1 MRYYLLVVCLCN
13 LIATMAFA
21 DEAFSSLEER
31 MTGEEFERAGLN
43 KLTGNELRYLNEWLK
58 KVKMQPAPAS
68 RTTTAGQ
75 SAPQATVSAD
85 RQPAP
90 AIDQTGLRSKEVTRV
105 TIESQIDGE
114 FTGWSGRTRF
124 KLKNGMVW
132 QQVGSGEFFYRAT
145 DPKVRIEPKSL
156 GSWKLYVDGIGRSVK
171 VKRVK

>member
-1 MRYYLLVVCLCN
+1 MRYYLLVVCLIS
-13 LIATMAFA
+13 LVATAA
-21 DEAFSSLEER
+21 SANEAFSSLEER

-43 KLTGNELRYLNEWLK
+43 KLTGDELRYLNAWLK
-58 KVKMQPAPAS
+58 KVKMSPAPAA
-68 RTTTAGQ
+68 RAA
-75 SAPQATVSAD
+75 SAPRSTTQATDSAGN
-85 RQPAP
+85 QPAP
-90 AIDQTGLRSKEVTRV
+90 AIDQTGLRPKEAPRV

-145 DPKVRIEPKSL
+145 DPNVRIEPKSL

-171 VKRVK
+171 VKRIK